1 MGRRHK
7 GDRVLVIAY
16 VVAGVRDGI
25 DKLSAETGV
34 ERSTLLADA
43 AAALV
48 GRTDLI
54 KAVHFDISSPTEWPL
69 GANNDSLPTPLP
81 GCLIVAARLPAPV
94 CVGLEQ
100 ITAHIGAK
108 RATLLGDL
116 AAAVIGRPDLA
127 RRPHIARLILGETPA
142 SYVFDGGGLQL
153 AI

>member
-1 MGRRHK
+1 M
-7 GDRVLVIAY
+7 AY

-25 DKLSAETGV
+25 DTLSSETGV

-48 GRTDLI
+48 GRTELVE
-54 KAVHFDISSPTEWPL
+54 AVRFDISPPAEWPR
-69 GANNDSLPTPLP
+69 GADHDPLPSPLP
-81 GCLIVAARLPAPV
+81 GCLMIASRLPAPV

-142 SYVFDGGGLQL
+142 AYVLDGGGLQL
-153 AI
+153 AM

>member
-1 MGRRHK
+1 MGQRHK
-7 GDRVLVIAY
+7 GARVLVIAP

-34 ERSTLLADA
+34 ERSALLADA

-54 KAVHFDISSPTEWPL
+54 ETLRFDISPPTEWPL
-69 GANNDSLPTPLP
+69 GGDEGPRFLP
-81 GCLIVAARLPAPV
+81 GCLTIASRLPAPV
-94 CVGLEQ
+94 CVSLEQ
-100 ITAHIGAK
+100 ITARIGAK
-108 RATLLGDL
+108 RTTLLGDL

-127 RRPHIARLILGETPA
+127 RRPHIARLMLGETPA
-142 SYVFDGGGLQL
+142 AHVIDNGRLQL